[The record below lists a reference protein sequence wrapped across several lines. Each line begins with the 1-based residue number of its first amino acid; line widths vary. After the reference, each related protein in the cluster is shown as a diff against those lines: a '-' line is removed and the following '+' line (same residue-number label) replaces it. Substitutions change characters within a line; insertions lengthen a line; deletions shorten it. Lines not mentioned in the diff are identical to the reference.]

1 MFEVLWEDDLLTIIT
16 KKKKSSE
23 FHIHILLMYL
33 EYTYESRMF
42 FLFSSSA

>member
-16 KKKKSSE
+16 KKKSSK